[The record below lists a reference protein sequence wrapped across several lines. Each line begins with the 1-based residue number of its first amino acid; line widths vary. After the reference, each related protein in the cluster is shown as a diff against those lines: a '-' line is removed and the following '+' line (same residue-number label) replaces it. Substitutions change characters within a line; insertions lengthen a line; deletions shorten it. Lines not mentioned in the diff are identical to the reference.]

1 MSKNPQFRPEQQLK
15 VGGKFEGVSKYGD
28 DYYDKGRAE
37 KRDKAQF
44 PHNQI
49 MPEGGFEGGSTYTGN
64 YDEKE
69 MSKNPQFR
77 PEQQLKVGGKFEGT
91 SKYGDD
97 YYNKGGA

>member
-1 MSKNPQFRPEQQLK
+1 MPEGGFEGGSTYAGNYIEKEMAKNPQFRPEQQLK

-49 MPEGGFEGGSTYTGN
+49 MPEGGFEGSSTYAGN
-64 YDEKE
+64 YIEKE
-69 MSKNPQFR
+69 MMKNPQFR
-77 PEQQLKVGGKFEGT
+77 P
-91 SKYGDD
+91 
-97 YYNKGGA
+97 